1 MEGHLPCPQGV
12 RPEKS
17 QFGTTSH
24 TNKQGAW
31 HSLKLFKPPRGKY
44 VKLWCCSSFQVLF
57 AAPRPPLSRV
67 HAPRVVNALL
77 HSDESQ
83 RELFAVLPERVQTI
97 IGTGLANLAAPLS
110 EDDSLAVLSACIEI
124 GQSRAELAK
133 GKTAVMVI
141 GNTGA
146 GKSTFVNYML
156 NCTLE
161 KVLLAGGKK
170 VYVVSDTSPIKEVM
184 PIGHSKT
191 SCSFMPEL
199 AEAIDMNAIVVDCPG
214 FIDNRGAE
222 ISIANA
228 ANIKAVMAMAN
239 GVTLVLVLNYHSLKA
254 DRGRGQLELLKI
266 LEDLFGSI
274 DRAMNYASS
283 MILVVSHVPLYLD
296 EDRTELKD
304 IKQEFDSRELSPEK
318 ARLLGDLLERA
329 CIFHPENLGGES
341 WITAGPLSE
350 RIKAAP
356 PITDPANVFKVVL
369 SSSDEAKLRSWME
382 ALLKRFQMALGA
394 SDNESAAKA
403 LSDMRG
409 LNFLDHIVVTRL
421 LENAKTDVSQA
432 LQRRIYE
439 AQTHVTLDKTEDAA
453 EIVVASRAIVEAFSA
468 SHAAR
473 DMLDLV
479 EFSSRIDAI
488 EAAIECRRAEKARN
502 LKEQREREESER
514 KMRDAIAAAEAGK
527 AAAEAKAAEDAKK
540 HYEESRQAEAKRA
553 EQDAKPK
560 HRCGHAYC
568 GKRFNT
574 GPLELTSFA
583 CSPCSTGRNGVVT
596 AEDAVSTTAV
606 AAGGSVA
613 ALLLPF
619 TTGVFALANA
629 PNAYGYMV
637 NGKCCKCRGFK
648 D

>member
-1 MEGHLPCPQGV
+1 
-12 RPEKS
+12 
-17 QFGTTSH
+17 
-24 TNKQGAW
+24 
-31 HSLKLFKPPRGKY
+31 
-44 VKLWCCSSFQVLF
+44 
-57 AAPRPPLSRV
+57 
-67 HAPRVVNALL
+67 
-77 HSDESQ
+77 
-83 RELFAVLPERVQTI
+83 VLPERVQTI

-239 GVTLVLVLNYHSLKA
+239 GVILVLVLNYHSLKA

-356 PITDPANVFKVVL
+356 P
-369 SSSDEAKLRSWME
+369 
-382 ALLKRFQMALGA
+382 
-394 SDNESAAKA
+394 
-403 LSDMRG
+403 
-409 LNFLDHIVVTRL
+409 H
-421 LENAKTDVSQA
+421 
-432 LQRRIYE
+432 
-439 AQTHVTLDKTEDAA
+439 
-453 EIVVASRAIVEAFSA
+453 
-468 SHAAR
+468 
-473 DMLDLV
+473 
-479 EFSSRIDAI
+479 
-488 EAAIECRRAEKARN
+488 
-502 LKEQREREESER
+502 
-514 KMRDAIAAAEAGK
+514 
-527 AAAEAKAAEDAKK
+527 
-540 HYEESRQAEAKRA
+540 
-553 EQDAKPK
+553 
-560 HRCGHAYC
+560 HR
-568 GKRFNT
+568 
-574 GPLELTSFA
+574 
-583 CSPCSTGRNGVVT
+583 PC
-596 AEDAVSTTAV
+596 
-606 AAGGSVA
+606 
-613 ALLLPF
+613 
-619 TTGVFALANA
+619 
-629 PNAYGYMV
+629 
-637 NGKCCKCRGFK
+637 
-648 D
+648 

>member
-1 MEGHLPCPQGV
+1 M
-12 RPEKS
+12 
-17 QFGTTSH
+17 
-24 TNKQGAW
+24 
-31 HSLKLFKPPRGKY
+31 
-44 VKLWCCSSFQVLF
+44 
-57 AAPRPPLSRV
+57 
-67 HAPRVVNALL
+67 
-77 HSDESQ
+77 
-83 RELFAVLPERVQTI
+83 LPERVQTI
-97 IGTGLANLAAPLS
+97 IGTGLAYLAAPLS

-161 KVLLAGGKK
+161 KVLLAGGEK
-170 VYVVSDTSPIKEVM
+170 VYVVSEKSPIKEVM

-239 GVTLVLVLNYHSLKA
+239 GVTLVLLLNYHSLKA

-274 DRAMNYASS
+274 DSAMNYASS

-382 ALLKRFQMALGA
+382 ALLKRFQVALGA

-403 LSDMRG
+403 LSDMWG

-421 LENAKTDVSQA
+421 LENAKTNVSQA
-432 LQRRIYE
+432 LQRRIDE
-439 AQTHVTLDKTEDAA
+439 AQKHVMLDNFEDAA
-453 EIVVASRAIVEAFSA
+453 VCVVASRVIVEAFSA
-468 SHAAR
+468 SHAKR

-479 EFSSRIDAI
+479 EFSSHIDAI
-488 EAAIECRRAEKARN
+488 EAAIECRRAAIECRRAEKARD
-502 LKEQREREESER
+502 LKKLENIQREMEESER
-514 KMRDAIAAAEAGK
+514 KMRDAIAAAEAGT

-540 HYEESRQAEAKRA
+540 HCEESRQAEAKRA
-553 EQDAKPK
+553 EEDAKPK

-568 GKRFNT
+568 GKRFDS

-583 CSPCSTGRNGVVT
+583 CSPCSTGRKGGVT

-606 AAGGSVA
+606 AASGSVA
-613 ALLLPF
+613 AFFLPI
-619 TTGVFALANA
+619 TTGLFALANA

-648 D
+648 E